1 VKTMKKLTIILV
13 ALAILIMLS
22 GCFVTPEP
30 EPIEDPPVIVDPDI
44 ICEGGHY
51 KIHWVEWSMC
61 GCPGTWEKEGI
72 YWENPDGRIFYIGI
86 LVEYIGGSTG
96 TLLSIEKKYGVCP
109 ESYIEEIF
117 L

>member
-1 VKTMKKLTIILV
+1 MKKITILLV

-30 EPIEDPPVIVDPDI
+30 EPIDPPVIVDPDI
-44 ICEGGHY
+44 ICEGGY
-51 KIHWVEWSMC
+51 YQIHWVEWSEC
-61 GCPGTWEKEGI
+61 GCPGTWQKEGI
-72 YWENPDGRIFYIGI
+72 YWENPDGRVFYIGVN
-86 LVEYIGGSTG
+86 VEYLGHPLTQ
-96 TLLSIEKKYGVCP
+96 LSIEDKYGVCP